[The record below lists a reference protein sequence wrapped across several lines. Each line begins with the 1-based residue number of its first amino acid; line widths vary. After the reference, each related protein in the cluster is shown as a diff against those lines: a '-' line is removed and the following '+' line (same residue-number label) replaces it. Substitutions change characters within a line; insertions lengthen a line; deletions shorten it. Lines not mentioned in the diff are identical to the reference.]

1 VAASPTM
8 IATAHHIHNRIRI
21 AYPLAVGGSKGCTS
35 WPCSIGQGGRF
46 TLDPGPGGSR
56 DSRPQATKTGC
67 LLNGNPA
74 INLEF
79 DPWFSVPV
87 SQRVWL
93 CQKQDNYMTI
103 FLYEYANSAPFCYIC
118 QEQKS
123 YSWRAASAS
132 TPQASPP
139 PDTFHFHPLQ
149 R

>member
-1 VAASPTM
+1 VYLVALL
-8 IATAHHIHNRIRI
+8 
-21 AYPLAVGGSKGCTS
+21 YPL
-35 WPCSIGQGGRF
+35 W
-46 TLDPGPGGSR
+46 TLDREVAGIQGP
-56 DSRPQATKTGC
+56 ATKTGC

-93 CQKQDNYMTI
+93 CQKQDNDMTI
-103 FLYEYANSAPFCYIC
+103 FFYGCKTISLPAILVNRKKATDGGPPP
-118 QEQKS
+118 
-123 YSWRAASAS
+123 RP

-139 PDTFHFHPLQ
+139 PDTFHFHPLH